1 MDCQEQRYLDLAFV
15 LCYNFAMKL
24 HLACGHRYIPG
35 WMHVDLS
42 EMPHINWSSPIDH
55 LPFIHDGTVD
65 IIYISHG
72 LNYLEPS
79 AVSQAFDEW
88 WRVLKPNGV
97 LRLSV
102 PNLRASWTIYEKT
115 NDISQLAGAL
125 YGRMHVKTPLGY
137 RTVQHQAQYDTAVLN
152 RLFTTHGF
160 YNITYWD
167 WRETEHAN
175 IDDYSQAYWP
185 HMQKEDGTLLS
196 INIQAQKYV
205 R

>member
-1 MDCQEQRYLDLAFV
+1 
-15 LCYNFAMKL
+15 MKL

-35 WMHVDLS
+35 WIHVDMS
-42 EMPHINWSSPIDH
+42 EMAHINYSSTMDH
-55 LPFIHDGTVD
+55 LPFINNNTVE

-72 LNYLEPS
+72 LNYLAPGDV
-79 AVSQAFDEW
+79 AGAFDEW
-88 WRVLKPNGV
+88 YRVLEPNGT

-102 PNLRASWTIYEKT
+102 PNLSAVWTVYEKT

-125 YGRMHVKTPLGY
+125 YGRMNIKTPLGY
-137 RTVQHQAQYDTAVLN
+137 RTVQHQAQYDTAALN

-160 YNITYWD
+160 YNITYWN

-185 HMQKEDGTLLS
+185 HMQKDTGIQLS
-196 INIQAQKYV
+196 LNIQAQKFV